1 MSPTIN
7 INILD
12 TCILVVNVPISID
25 RPDDLGHL
33 PLEQAM
39 VGHIMST
46 IHRAHDRELSNF
58 FALNSNQNE
67 LSIYAASHIVEEI
80 WAGTATIQ
88 LYKDKGLRIS
98 RSRWRVFQ
106 LEVDGSDIQ
115 DGALYDAHDNLRLA
129 LNRSIVAVAVARITR
144 CLADAEI
151 PIQVGPC

>member
-33 PLEQAM
+33 PMEQAM

-67 LSIYAASHIVEEI
+67 LSIC
-80 WAGTATIQ
+80 
-88 LYKDKGLRIS
+88 
-98 RSRWRVFQ
+98 
-106 LEVDGSDIQ
+106 
-115 DGALYDAHDNLRLA
+115 RLA
-129 LNRSIVAVAVARITR
+129 YRRRNLGWDRDDPDVHR
-144 CLADAEI
+144 
-151 PIQVGPC
+151 